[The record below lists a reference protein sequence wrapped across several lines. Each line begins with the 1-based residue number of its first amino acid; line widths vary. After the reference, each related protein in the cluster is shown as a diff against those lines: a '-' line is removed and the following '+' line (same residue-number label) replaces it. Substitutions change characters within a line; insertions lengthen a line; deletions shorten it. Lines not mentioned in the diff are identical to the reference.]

1 MSVVPLQP
9 LHRLV
14 VRRNAL
20 VGAVSNATG
29 SSLLTVWLL
38 LQPSYGVAASDA
50 LAKVNAPAT
59 QQDLARAI
67 AAALQVYSPPA
78 GLSVSVTAASE
89 VALPPS
95 IFVGP
100 LNGGNVPV
108 APGSVMAPGSLAG
121 LAPGSLAGLVIGLAL
136 SAAGLVLLW
145 AVVFTRASGGKPP
158 CRIERCGSAVV
169 QIATCCGRWPVRKRR
184 PATSVQPK
192 VVAWRDKSS
201 LVTSSLAPAPVTSS
215 NPIQNAL
222 ALRSIDAAA
231 GPLT

>member
-108 APGSVMAPGSLAG
+108 APGSLMAPGSV
-121 LAPGSLAGLVIGLAL
+121 AGLVIGLAL

-158 CRIERCGSAVV
+158 CRIERCGSVLV

-201 LVTSSLAPAPVTSS
+201 LVASSLAPAPVTSS
-215 NPIQNAL
+215 NPIQTAL
-222 ALRSIDAAA
+222 ALRSIDSAV

>member
-20 VGAVSNATG
+20 AGAVSNATG

-108 APGSVMAPGSLAG
+108 APGSLMAPGSV
-121 LAPGSLAGLVIGLAL
+121 AGLVIGLAL

-201 LVTSSLAPAPVTSS
+201 LVASSLAPAPVTSS
-215 NPIQNAL
+215 NPIQTAL
-222 ALRSIDAAA
+222 ALRSIDSAV